1 MFSFFERNT
10 SFKFNQASS
19 GDLSEPTGVAIV
31 ALMTAIEQRLEHTCH
46 WTREAG
52 NVLSKNDLEIA
63 DEFIH
68 FAKRYAKEAV
78 ALMERLSVLHNMS
91 LTGE

>member
-1 MFSFFERNT
+1 MFTFFERDT

-19 GDLSEPTGVAIV
+19 GDLSEPTGAAIV

-52 NVLSKNDLEIA
+52 NVLNKDDLEIA

-68 FAKRYAKEAV
+68 FAKRYAREAI
-78 ALMERLSVLHNMS
+78 ALMERVSVLHDMI

>member
-10 SFKFNQASS
+10 SFKFNRASS

-68 FAKRYAKEAV
+68 FAKRSPTAAV
-78 ALMERLSVLHNMS
+78 ALMERLSALHNIN
-91 LTGE
+91 LTG